1 MSKRIVIRHTENVNA
16 ALSDMAFERRLK
28 QLHEAKIAS
37 REHRS
42 KLTAQASGAVSAP
55 ALKCV

>member
-1 MSKRIVIRHTENVNA
+1 MSKRIIIRHTQNVNA
-16 ALSDMAFERRLK
+16 VLSDMAFERRLK
-28 QLHEAKIAS
+28 QLHDAKIAG

-42 KLTAQASGAVSAP
+42 KLAAQVSGVVSAP